1 MLSLQSTHSTNDVL
15 ENRDWGLSQYSA
27 CSDIYGE
34 RTHAPY
40 MAGREYR
47 VHQLPLAPVI
57 LAFISC
63 PLVSNDI
70 EVGTSRHTQR
80 CQESLSKDHSICP
93 IAPSTT
99 RNRGGNEQ
107 PTK

>member
-40 MAGREYR
+40 MAGGEDR
-47 VHQLPLAPVI
+47 VHQLPLSPVI
-57 LAFISC
+57 LAF
-63 PLVSNDI
+63 VSGPPVSVYIHGENK
-70 EVGTSRHTQR
+70 RRTQR
-80 CQESLSKDHSICP
+80 GQ
-93 IAPSTT
+93 
-99 RNRGGNEQ
+99 
-107 PTK
+107 